1 MTKLGNKLTTSV
13 KRLGMK
19 MDKGRKALGNKIY
32 DNMGKNQSK
41 FRQVD
46 NTLSEVSKLAS
57 IMPGGGKAVALASVG
72 AHIANSIA
80 KKSKKNQLEKYNSR
94 KAIEDRSS
102 NQEALKPGFF

>member
-19 MDKGRKALGNKIY
+19 MDKGRRAIGNKIY
-32 DNMGKNQSK
+32 DDMGKNQSK
-41 FRQVD
+41 FRAVD
-46 NTLSEVSKLAS
+46 NTLTEVSRLAS
-57 IMPGGGKAVALASVG
+57 IIPGGKVVALAGVG

-94 KAIEDRSS
+94 KAIEDRST
-102 NQEALKPGFF
+102 NQEALKPGFY